1 MLNSRKEGPMK
12 KIQSIILAA
21 LCTTFIVA
29 CQEDSDSSSKDSSE
43 VADQLGLVGSWLS
56 PCMPFD
62 GASIKKVHKFS
73 GNGSLDVS
81 VVEFKDKKCAEQ
93 GKQINIGTYN
103 YSLTERDSNI
113 ANIDVEYPYH
123 KELGVVKTKNDQMH
137 LAYGTDYQETRDSMK
152 LKDLETLKAWKKI
165 K

>member
-1 MLNSRKEGPMK
+1 M
-12 KIQSIILAA
+12 
-21 LCTTFIVA
+21 
-29 CQEDSDSSSKDSSE
+29 
-43 VADQLGLVGSWLS
+43 
-56 PCMPFD
+56 
-62 GASIKKVHKFS
+62 
-73 GNGSLDVS
+73 S
-81 VVEFKDKKCAEQ
+81 VVEFRDKKCAQQ